1 MKRISTTNRP
11 PGGTPNSPPTTPRQ
25 LKTGFLER
33 ETGTERIGWG
43 LGYAGL
49 GDGASV
55 GGLFAGEGW
64 GGERLR
70 VGQGLG
76 HTKAIFFSNPKS
88 ELGRVYWQGP
98 WDWAFEIKPGPS
110 YKVSTPAVQA
120 ITQIY
125 EERENPVSPPSTL
138 PPAFSA
144 SLDTGAWWARERL
157 VWSPLQEPDAPSP
170 QSGLY
175 S

>member
-64 GGERLR
+64 GGGKIEGRAETRPYKSHIFFKPQIRTGKSILA
-70 VGQGLG
+70 GTMGLG
-76 HTKAIFFSNPKS
+76 
-88 ELGRVYWQGP
+88 V
-98 WDWAFEIKPGPS
+98 
-110 YKVSTPAVQA
+110 
-120 ITQIY
+120 
-125 EERENPVSPPSTL
+125 
-138 PPAFSA
+138 
-144 SLDTGAWWARERL
+144 
-157 VWSPLQEPDAPSP
+157 
-170 QSGLY
+170 
-175 S
+175 

>member
-1 MKRISTTNRP
+1 MLGLEMGP
-11 PGGTPNSPPTTPRQ
+11 QWGD
-25 LKTGFLER
+25 FLLEK
-33 ETGTERIGWG
+33 
-43 LGYAGL
+43 
-49 GDGASV
+49 DGV
-55 GGLFAGEGW
+55 
-64 GGERLR
+64 GERLR
-70 VGQGLG
+70 VGQRLG

-88 ELGRVYWQGP
+88 ELGRVYWQAP

-110 YKVSTPAVQA
+110 CKVSTPAVQA

-138 PPAFSA
+138 PEAFSA

>member
-1 MKRISTTNRP
+1 MLGLEMGP
-11 PGGTPNSPPTTPRQ
+11 QWGD
-25 LKTGFLER
+25 FLLEK
-33 ETGTERIGWG
+33 
-43 LGYAGL
+43 
-49 GDGASV
+49 DGV
-55 GGLFAGEGW
+55 
-64 GGERLR
+64 GERLR
-70 VGQGLG
+70 VGQRLG

-110 YKVSTPAVQA
+110 CKVSTPAVQA

-138 PPAFSA
+138 PEAFSA